1 MQLIDPYLTTSK
13 QLITLA
19 CIVIDYEIASRE
31 EEEEIE
37 EVEEIEIE
45 EEIEISMRNKRT
57 RASN

>member
-13 QLITLA
+13 QLITIA
-19 CIVIDYEIASRE
+19 CIVIEYKIASRE

-37 EVEEIEIE
+37 EIEIE
-45 EEIEISMRNKRT
+45 EEIQSSMRNKRT